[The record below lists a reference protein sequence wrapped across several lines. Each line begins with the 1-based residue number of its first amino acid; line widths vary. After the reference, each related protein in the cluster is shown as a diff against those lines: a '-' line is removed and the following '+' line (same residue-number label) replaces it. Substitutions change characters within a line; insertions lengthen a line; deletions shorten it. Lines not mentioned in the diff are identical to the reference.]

1 MLKILEKEYLENQP
15 MTLKQR
21 WRINNT
27 RKEYAV
33 FVGNDL
39 YLVKNDT
46 NLNRLFYERLKAENI
61 YTATIYQLR

>member
-1 MLKILEKEYLENQP
+1 MLNILEKEYLENQP

-27 RKEYAV
+27 SKEYAV

>member
-1 MLKILEKEYLENQP
+1 MLKILEKEQLQFQP
-15 MTLKQR
+15 MTLKQH

-46 NLNRLFYERLKAENI
+46 NLNRLI
-61 YTATIYQLR
+61 LRASKG